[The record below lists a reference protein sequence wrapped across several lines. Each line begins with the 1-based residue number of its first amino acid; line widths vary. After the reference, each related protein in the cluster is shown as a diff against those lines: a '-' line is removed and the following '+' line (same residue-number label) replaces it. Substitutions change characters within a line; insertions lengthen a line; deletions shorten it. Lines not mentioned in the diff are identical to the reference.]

1 MSPIRNRY
9 SFANLDDVLELPD
22 LISVQRESFKWFL
35 EEGLAETFNDIS
47 PITDFSETLQL
58 ELEFDP
64 RDEDL
69 NPGPKYTVA
78 ECKANQISYTSP
90 ILVRARF
97 GNRDTGELKEQIVF
111 IGEFPMMT
119 DEGTFVINGT
129 ERVVVSQLVRSP
141 GVIFQPGE
149 RYRLRNLARNQLVT
163 GTIHPYRGEWI
174 EFDVEQKPG
183 KDATA
188 GTRIARK
195 RRFSIFTLIR
205 ALGFD

>member
-1 MSPIRNRY
+1 MSSIRNRY
-9 SFANLDDVLELPD
+9 SFANLEEVLELPD
-22 LISVQRESFKWFL
+22 LIAVQRESYNWFL
-35 EEGLAETFNDIS
+35 EEGLAETFKDIS

-58 ELEFDP
+58 EREIDP

-111 IGEFPMMT
+111 IGEFPKMT
-119 DEGTFVINGT
+119 EDGTFVINGT

-149 RYRLRNLARNQLVT
+149 RYRLRNLSRNQLVT

-183 KDATA
+183 KDPTA
-188 GTRIARK
+188 AVSYTHL
-195 RRFSIFTLIR
+195 TLPTMS
-205 ALGFD
+205 